1 MRSICAQTLDWLEEY
16 TFWASPALAI
26 RRAMREQRRRDLVEM
41 TDTPERL
48 DTVLR
53 LLGWRWF

>member
-1 MRSICAQTLDWLEEY
+1 MRSACVQILDALENY

-26 RRAMREQRRRDLVEM
+26 RRAMREQRRRDLVEL
-41 TDTPERL
+41 TDTQERL

-53 LLGWRWF
+53 LLGWQWF